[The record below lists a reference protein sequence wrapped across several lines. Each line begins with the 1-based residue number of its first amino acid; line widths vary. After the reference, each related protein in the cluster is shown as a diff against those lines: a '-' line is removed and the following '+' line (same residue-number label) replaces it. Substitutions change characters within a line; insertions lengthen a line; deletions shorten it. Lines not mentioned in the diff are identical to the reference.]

1 MKLKSLVDYLED
13 QDKGRMGKDLFI
25 YRMPSEIG
33 AGVLLRDGSQGDL
46 IDHTI
51 TGYRIGK
58 VQLIVRGQV
67 IEDGLIRAKDLMNT
81 LTLSD
86 QQLSEDYFNQCLPKH
101 EPIVFPASDGNNYEF
116 SVNFDVR
123 YSEGQQC

>member
-1 MKLKSLVDYLED
+1 MKLLSLVDYLED

-25 YRMPSEIG
+25 YRMPSEIVE
-33 AGVLLRDGSQGDL
+33 GVLLRDSAQGDE
-46 IDHTI
+46 INHTI
-51 TGYRIGK
+51 IGYRTGK
-58 VQLIVRGQV
+58 FQLVVRAQE
-67 IEDGLIRAKDLMNT
+67 IEKGLERAKDLMNT

-101 EPIVFPASDGNNYEF
+101 EPLVFPASDGNNFEF